1 MSWKFPP
8 EPLKSGQAVAT
19 DNLNDNFLTYTEE
32 LAGALNEHN
41 FSIESGAPLTR
52 DNLAKDAAFRL
63 HLSRPDSIP
72 SINDV
77 DNKTNWLSVR
87 MKDDWQTYTGT
98 DGTNTLGMGV
108 KFNAVGSLCWICGS
122 LQLQVGDPYHNASG
136 DLVQDTRYDRQLGYG
151 FNVAIQL
158 DGVTIYESFLG
169 SADSMNEFYS
179 GDGKLGKRLKPT
191 AKADLD
197 TPQAGGGINGA
208 AIAVVVDTIVDVPPG
223 VHDVKIAVM
232 SIKGNNSY
240 GDGLPSAYI
249 ANRELFVLEL
259 IR

>member
-41 FSIESGAPLTR
+41 FAIDTGAPLTR

-63 HLSRPDSIP
+63 HLSRPNG
-72 SINDV
+72 INLNDFTL
-77 DNKTNWLSVR
+77 KSSWLAVR
-87 MKDDWQTYTGT
+87 RKDDWQTFTNP
-98 DGTNTLGMGV
+98 DGSNKLGMGV
-108 KFNAVGSLCWICGS
+108 DFNAVGSLCWICGS
-122 LQLQVGDPYHNASG
+122 LQLQVGDPYLSTDTGGVA
-136 DLVQDTRYDRQLGYG
+136 DLDRQLGYG
-151 FNVAIQL
+151 FNVAIQV
-158 DGVTIYESFLG
+158 DGVTVYESFLG

-179 GDGKLGKRLKPT
+179 GDGARGKKLGPVDVAR
-191 AKADLD
+191 LD
-197 TPQAGGGINGA
+197 TPQAGGGINGH
-208 AIAVVVDTIVDVPPG
+208 AIAVVVDTIIDVPPG
-223 VHDVKIAVM
+223 LHDIKIAVM

-240 GDGLPSAYI
+240 GGGKPSAYI